1 MPDHPIFCVVS
12 NARSGSTALR
22 SVLAASGLIKDFG
35 EIFHDDR
42 SLTLYSF
49 QSFLER
55 WPDPLFAILDWD
67 ACVKIAN
74 AYLEQVSFESYGLKT
89 LIDIKHNAWGVLKPL
104 WQFPHD
110 EPLFMTALKARRTLF
125 LQLKRDSLADQ
136 VISYIIAN
144 NTNVWHAQITEADL
158 PARLVG
164 KRLDPARVRRL
175 CGLFLRA
182 ELLIEE
188 LLAGYPHRLRLSYET
203 TFAQGV
209 LTAKAAECLSD
220 ALGVAIRPIAPL
232 QRPNEVDKRAVIS
245 NYDEVAEIATAVR
258 AAQSTGS

>member
-1 MPDHPIFCVVS
+1 MPDHPILCVVS

-22 SVLAASGLIKDFG
+22 SVLAASGRIKDFG

-42 SLTLYSF
+42 HLTLLPF

-55 WPDPLFAILDWD
+55 LPDPLSAILNWD
-67 ACVKIAN
+67 ACVKIAS
-74 AYLEQVSFESYGLKT
+74 AYLEQLSFESYGLKA
-89 LIDIKHNAWGVLKPL
+89 LIDVKHNAWGVLKPR

-144 NTNVWHAQITEADL
+144 NTNIWHAQITKTDI
-158 PARLVG
+158 PARLIG
-164 KRLDPARVRRL
+164 NCLDPVLVRRL

-188 LLAGYPHRLRLSYET
+188 LLAGYLHRMTLTYET
-203 TFAQGV
+203 TFVDGV
-209 LTAKAAECLSD
+209 LTAQAAERLSS
-220 ALGVAIRPIAPL
+220 ASGVAIRPIAPS
-232 QRPNEVDKRAVIS
+232 QRPNEVNKRAIIS
-245 NYDEVAEIATAVR
+245 NYDEVCEIAAAARAVQTTR
-258 AAQSTGS
+258 S

>member
-1 MPDHPIFCVVS
+1 MPEHPIFCGVS

-22 SVLAASGLIKDFG
+22 SVLAASGRIKDFG

-42 SLTLYSF
+42 SLTRFSF

-55 WPDPLFAILDWD
+55 WPDPLFAILGWD
-67 ACVKIAN
+67 GCVKIAS
-74 AYLEQVSFESYGLKT
+74 AYLEQLSFESYGLKT
-89 LIDIKHNAWGVLKPL
+89 LIDVKHNAWGVLKPL

-125 LQLKRDSLADQ
+125 LQLKRDNLADQ

-144 NTNVWHAQITEADL
+144 KTNVWHAQITEADI
-158 PARLVG
+158 PARFRG
-164 KRLDPARVRRL
+164 KRLDPVLVRRL

-188 LLAGYPHRLRLSYET
+188 LLAGYPHRLTLTYEATFVDGMLTAQAAERLSG
-203 TFAQGV
+203 AI
-209 LTAKAAECLSD
+209 
-220 ALGVAIRPIAPL
+220 GVAIRPVAPL
-232 QRPNEVDKRAVIS
+232 QRPNEVDKRAVIA
-245 NYDEVAEIATAVR
+245 NYDEVCETATAVR
-258 AAQSTGS
+258 AAQMTRS